1 MLSEIRERQILYDHS
16 NMEVEER
23 NELMNS
29 EKIFVV
35 TKGRVYVWGR
45 NGRNESQWWKGINFQ
60 V

>member
-1 MLSEIRERQILYDHS
+1 MLSETRERQILYDHS
-16 NMEVEER
+16 NMEFEER

-45 NGRNESQWWKGINFQ
+45 NGRNESQ
-60 V
+60 

>member
-16 NMEVEER
+16 NMEFEER

-35 TKGRVYVWGR
+35 TKGRVCVWGS
-45 NGRNESQWWKGINFQ
+45 NGRNESQ
-60 V
+60 